1 MSTLEHECR
10 ESVGRLRAA
19 LIALYDSVGADPSSP
34 QDVSRSFR
42 LNKTLTWN
50 IAKLLEAADGLAAVP
65 HVPGSASIEK
75 VLRAT
80 GAQGASDRAQDD
92 VREAAREFERMIEV
106 HVGDRATLDLIIDG
120 LGSNGSPGLE
130 LSRKRAFL
138 GNSGIY
144 GVQAKTNLMTV
155 FLAPNADDPDQLDMV
170 MLRGYV
176 GLRRLRPTVRLPIFR
191 LRQWSKEGQAIGSK
205 RWEPIEPGAPDPFLN
220 EFNRDELPEIEAVE
234 GSDGVDYVLQP
245 GPIGNRGAF
254 DLFFCDMLRSG
265 ACRYQTAEDKTGEFG
280 LTLTVPTE
288 QVVFDLIAHRDVGYA
303 LDAEAMVYA
312 YFFAA
317 GQREGDWDESSRL
330 PIRQQPV
337 EIAGSPPAVATPFVP
352 RYADIHDHI
361 YTRLGWSPDEFRGVR
376 LAIKYMPLGSSAVL
390 RFGLPPRGE

>member
-1 MSTLEHECR
+1 MSTLEQECR
-10 ESVGRLRAA
+10 ESVGRLQAA
-19 LIALYDSVGADPSSP
+19 LIALYDSVGADPTSP
-34 QDVSRSFR
+34 QDVSRAFR

-50 IAKLLEAADGLAAVP
+50 IAKLLEAPDGLAAVP
-65 HVPGSASIEK
+65 HVPGIASIEK

-80 GAQGASDRAQDD
+80 STRGAPDTAQAQ
-92 VREAAREFERMIEV
+92 VREAARDFERMIEV

-120 LGSNGSPGLE
+120 LASNGSPGLE

-144 GVQAKTNLMTV
+144 GVQAKTNMMSV
-155 FLAPNADDPDQLDMV
+155 FLASNRDDPDQLDMV

-176 GLRRLRPTVRLPIFR
+176 GLRRLRPSVRLPIFR
-191 LRQWSKEGQAIGSK
+191 LRQWSKEGQAIGSQK
-205 RWEPIEPGAPDPFLN
+205 WEPIEPGAPDPFLT
-220 EFNRDELPEIEAVE
+220 EFNRDELPEIKAVE
-234 GSDGVDYVLQP
+234 SADGVDYVLQP

-265 ACRYQTAEDKTGEFG
+265 ACRHQTAEDKTGEFG

-288 QVVFDLIAHRDVGYA
+288 QVIFDLIAHRDAAFA

-317 GQREGDWDESSRL
+317 GQREGDWDEASRL

-352 RYADIHDHI
+352 RYADIHNHVYD
-361 YTRLGWSPDEFRGVR
+361 RLGWKPSDFRGVR
-376 LAIKYMPLGSSAVL
+376 YSIKYMPLGSSAVL
-390 RFGLPPRGE
+390 RFGLPERAS

>member
-10 ESVGRLRAA
+10 ESVGRLQAA
-19 LIALYDSVGADPSSP
+19 LIALYDSVGADPTCP
-34 QDVSRSFR
+34 QDVSRAFR

-50 IAKLLEAADGLAAVP
+50 IAKLLEAPDGLAAVP
-65 HVPGSASIEK
+65 HVPGTASIEK

-80 GAQGASDRAQDD
+80 SDRGASKDAQSQ
-92 VREAAREFERMIEV
+92 VREAARDFERMIEV

-120 LGSNGSPGLE
+120 LGSNGNPGLE

-144 GVQAKTNLMTV
+144 GVQAKTNMTSV
-155 FLAPNADDPDQLDMV
+155 FLAPNRDDPDQIDMV

-176 GLRRLRPTVRLPIFR
+176 GLRRLRPAVRLPIFR
-191 LRQWSKEGQAIGSK
+191 LRQWSKEGQAIGSQK
-205 RWEPIEPGAPDPFLN
+205 WEPIEPGASDPFLS
-220 EFNRDELPEIEAVE
+220 EFNRDELPEIQAVE
-234 GSDGVDYVLQP
+234 CAEGTDYVLQP

-254 DLFFCDMLRSG
+254 DLFFCDMLRAG
-265 ACRYQTAEDKTGEFG
+265 ACRYQTPEDKTGEFG

-288 QVVFDLIAHRDVGYA
+288 QVVFDLIAHRDIAYA
-303 LDAEAMVYA
+303 LDAQAMVYA

-317 GQREGDWDESSRL
+317 GQHEGDWDDASRL

-337 EIAGSPPAVATPFVP
+337 EIAGSPPAVATPLVP
-352 RYADIHDHI
+352 RYADIHQHI
-361 YTRLGWSPDEFRGVR
+361 YDRLGWSASEFRGVR
-376 LAIKYMPLGSSAVL
+376 YSMKYMPLGASVVL
-390 RFGLPPRGE
+390 RFDLPNRPG